1 MVSKLLRVPLLF
13 LRVGLLGLR
22 DWVCRALMEERLE
35 REEVLLLRL
44 NLWPRRP
51 KFERTSFFNCPHLS
65 DWRRDE
71 RNCLE

>member
-22 DWVCRALMEERLE
+22 DWVCRELMEERLE